1 MVFQEAE
8 SVSFSLFKGLWG
20 YRLKIRKVIAV
31 DPCAKFIA
39 AWSLCWREIKVK
51 LVSKRPKISI
61 FLPTIWWPLGYHLT
75 KCVDI
80 RDFEMLT
87 DQHAK
92 FHAYRLL
99 CCRESLN

>member
-39 AWSLCWREIKVK
+39 AWSLCWREINVK
-51 LVSKRPKISI
+51 LVSKRPKIAI
-61 FLPTIWWPLGYHLT
+61 FCPSFGGPW
-75 KCVDI
+75 DI
-80 RDFEMLT
+80 T
-87 DQHAK
+87 SPNA
-92 FHAYRLL
+92 
-99 CCRESLN
+99 